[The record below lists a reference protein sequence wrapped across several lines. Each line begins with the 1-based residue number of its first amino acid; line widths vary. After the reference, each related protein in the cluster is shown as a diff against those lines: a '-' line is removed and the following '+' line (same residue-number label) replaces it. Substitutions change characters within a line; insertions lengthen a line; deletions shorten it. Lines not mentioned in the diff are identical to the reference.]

1 MFDFSNM
8 HSNLEG
14 ASLWNIISIALIA
27 FVLSSLIAVTFEK
40 TSQDIDRPRFFIQSL
55 ILIAIPVAT
64 VMQAIGDSLARG
76 LGMLGALAIIRFR
89 TTLRS
94 PRNMVFMFAS
104 IGVGIAAGVYGLL
117 IALIGTIGFCLT
129 VFILH
134 YSPLTKNEYVIGY
147 LQFQFP
153 TDASE
158 TLENELSLT
167 LEQYCSMSVLLNYR
181 IHDKKSKDNQKG
193 IPSFEYKIRIQDRIK
208 ATSLVNILTEKLGVL
223 NVTLNFK
230 EDYEKI

>member
-8 HSNLEG
+8 NSNLEG
-14 ASLWNIISIALIA
+14 ASLRNSIIIALVS
-27 FVLSSLIAVTFEK
+27 FVLSSLVALTFEK
-40 TSQDIDRPRFFIQSL
+40 TSQDMDRPKFFIQSL
-55 ILIAIPVAT
+55 ILISIPVAT

-94 PRNMVFMFAS
+94 PRNMVFMFTS

-117 IALIGTIGFCLT
+117 IALVGTLGFCIT

-134 YSPLTKNEYVIGY
+134 YSPLTKNDYIIGY
-147 LQFQFP
+147 LQFEFP
-153 TDASE
+153 TGRPE
-158 TLENELSLT
+158 TMDDEVSTT
-167 LEQYCSMSVLLNYR
+167 LNHYCSKAVLVNYR
-181 IHDKKSKDNQKG
+181 IKNKKGKERLIG
-193 IPSFEYKIRIQDRIK
+193 IPSFEYKIRIQDRNK
-208 ATSLVNILTEKLGVL
+208 AVLLVNDFTQIIGVL

-230 EDYEKI
+230 EDNEKI

>member
-8 HSNLEG
+8 NSNLEG

-40 TSQDIDRPRFFIQSL
+40 TSKDFDRPRFFIQSL
-55 ILIAIPVAT
+55 ILISIPVAT

-104 IGVGIAAGVYGLL
+104 IGVGIATGVYGLL
-117 IALIGTIGFCLT
+117 IGLVGTVGFCIT

-134 YSPLTKNEYVIGY
+134 YSPLTKNNYIIGF
-147 LQFQFP
+147 LQFEFP
-153 TDASE
+153 SDALE
-158 TLENELSLT
+158 TIENDVSLT
-167 LEQYCSMSVLLNYR
+167 LTNYCTNSVLLNYR
-181 IHDKKSKDNQKG
+181 VNTKKSKSELQH
-193 IPSFEYKIRIQDRIK
+193 IPSYEYKIKIQDRDK
-208 ATSLVNILTEKLGVL
+208 AKSLVNELTEKNGVMK
-223 NVTLNFK
+223 VTLNFK
-230 EDYEKI
+230 DDYEKI